1 MTIMIQSRKKRNDFI
16 LNIQETLLYIRKK
29 KELPQR
35 KLLKYVDASVYSKIE
50 SGRKNLTFSEL
61 LEILNNLS
69 IPLDE
74 FSKYFDNNSIGKT
87 MRSLL
92 EAYKMTPNDRVIK
105 EKIILYFNQLNFS
118 RDMSLEALSD
128 YIVIKTLFS
137 NKWKEV
143 PEVLEKEL
151 TEIFT
156 LLKEKEYYFHYDYA
170 ILSNTIYLFNDEQIE
185 ILMKKAFPV
194 KDMQYR
200 NAATKEFIT
209 NLICNL
215 ITTFIRKEEY
225 KKCAYYISLAK
236 KERENYDLPYK
247 IMLKFLENMVVYVQI
262 KDQKSKEALELAIN
276 FLNSVEEHELA
287 NALQLELENVLSI
300 DKEPIVVLR
309 NHFNKQY

>member
-1 MTIMIQSRKKRNDFI
+1 MIQSKEKRNDFI

-61 LEILNNLS
+61 LEILTNLS

-137 NKWKEV
+137 NKWTEV

-151 TEIFT
+151 TETFT

-225 KKCAYYISLAK
+225 KKCTYYINLAK

-247 IMLKFLENMVVYVQI
+247 IMLKFLENMVAYVQT
-262 KDQKSKEALELAIN
+262 KDQKSKEELEMAIN

-287 NALQLELENVLSI
+287 NALQLELENILST
-300 DKEPIVVLR
+300 DTEPIVILR

>member
-1 MTIMIQSRKKRNDFI
+1 MIQSKEKRNDFI

-61 LEILNNLS
+61 LEILTNLS

-92 EAYKMTPNDRVIK
+92 EAYKMTPNDPVIK

-137 NKWKEV
+137 NKWTEV

-151 TEIFT
+151 TAIFT

-215 ITTFIRKEEY
+215 ITTFIRKKDYISCE
-225 KKCAYYISLAK
+225 YYIEIAK
-236 KERENYDLPYK
+236 QERENYDLSYK
-247 IMLKFLENMVVYVQI
+247 IMLNFLENLIVYVQT
-262 KDQKSKEALELAIN
+262 KDTEAKNTLENSIN
-276 FLNSVEEHELA
+276 FLNSVGEFNLA
-287 NALQLELENVLSI
+287 SSLKAELESILLS
-300 DKEPIVVLR
+300 KEEPIIILR
-309 NHFNKQY
+309 NHFNQQY

>member
-1 MTIMIQSRKKRNDFI
+1 MIQSKEKRNDFI

-61 LEILNNLS
+61 LEILTNLS

-92 EAYKMTPNDRVIK
+92 EAYKMTPNDRLIK

-118 RDMSLEALSD
+118 RDMSLEELSD

-137 NKWKEV
+137 NKWTEV
-143 PEVLEKEL
+143 SKVLDKEL

-170 ILSNTIYLFNDEQIE
+170 LLSNTIYLFNDEQIE

-209 NLICNL
+209 NLISNL

-225 KKCAYYISLAK
+225 KKCTYYINLAK
-236 KERENYDLPYK
+236 KERKNYDLPYK
-247 IMLKFLENMVVYVQI
+247 IMLKFLENMVAYVQT
-262 KDQKSKEALELAIN
+262 KDQKSKEELEMAIN

-287 NALQLELENVLSI
+287 NALQLELENILST
-300 DKEPIVVLR
+300 DTEPIVILR